1 MSQNKIEQTR
11 ELSDEELRK
20 LGVVVNP
27 DYKYVLGIFPVKE
40 YKVANSEQKS
50 EFIDGIAKTEN
61 EGIWFSGSKRK
72 TRRNKKKQRKS
83 RVRN

>member
-20 LGVVVNP
+20 IGVVVNP

-40 YKVANSEQKS
+40 YKVANSDSNNQTL
-50 EFIDGIAKTEN
+50 DGVAKTEA

-72 TRRNKKKQRKS
+72 SRKTRRNTK
-83 RVRN
+83 RNRR

>member
-1 MSQNKIEQTR
+1 MSQNKIQQTR

-20 LGVVVNP
+20 IGVVVNP

-40 YKVANSEQKS
+40 YKVSGTNNQTLE
-50 EFIDGIAKTEN
+50 GVAKTEA

-72 TRRNKKKQRKS
+72 SRKTRRNTK
-83 RVRN
+83 RNRR